1 MASDVVPVRLEGRPI
16 GSVFGA
22 NGCFYFLLEDVR
34 DPKPRGPYSNAEDA
48 VTACANQAY
57 SMTIADQWELMVDT

>member
-1 MASDVVPVRLEGRPI
+1 MARDVVPVRLDRRPV

-22 NGCFYFLLEDVR
+22 NGCFYFLLEDPR
-34 DPKPRGPYSNAEDA
+34 DPKPRGPYPSEADA
-48 VTACANQAY
+48 ITACANQAY